1 MRPRES
7 KHGKRKKE
15 RTMTENVEFT
25 PEQQAKID
33 EIVKQRVA
41 RERERFEKE
50 NGTEELRQ
58 QLVQKDEEI
67 AEIRQEHFR
76 ADARRAVV
84 DELAAHGVTEEGRIE
99 RVLRYADLDA
109 LERADDGHPRL
120 SSIRG
125 QLADISRDMPELLS
139 YQLGTGSGRGSKER
153 VVSQEKPLSQEEV
166 EAMDESQINSNWD
179 RVKAFMAG
187 ERS

>member
-1 MRPRES
+1 M
-7 KHGKRKKE
+7 KE

-50 NGTEELRQ
+50 NGTEDVRQ
-58 QLVQKDEEI
+58 QLALKDEEI
-67 AEIRQEHFR
+67 AAIRREHYR

-84 DELAAHGVTEEGRIE
+84 DELAAHGYSEPGRIE
-99 RVLRYADLDA
+99 RILRHVDLEA
-109 LERADDGHPRL
+109 IEPAEDGSPYL
-120 SSIRG
+120 GSVRG
-125 QLADISRDMPELLS
+125 QLADVSRDMPELLS
-139 YQLGTGSGRGSKER
+139 YQLGAGSRGSSKP
-153 VVSQEKPLSQEEV
+153 VLTQEKPLTRDEV
-166 EAMDESQINSNWD
+166 EQMSEQEINSNWD
-179 RVKAFMAG
+179 RVKRFMAG